1 MPLEMT
7 KKSIED
13 DIPDPEDGESVE
25 AFVER
30 CLDELGDYDPDVAE
44 QACRAKWEET
54 GNGEEMMGFKEY
66 ADPGYR
72 ADGKK
77 RYPTDTPKLIRQS
90 WHALSHQADAYT
102 AAQLSRIQTRITN
115 AWKVQISA
123 EGPPTDKGMIEMLRE
138 VPRQAP
144 AVLYKTHSTE
154 GTGMEF
160 ILSDATPDRYGDIV
174 EPTGWQLDNF
184 KNNPICLF
192 GHDNKFPIGKWEDI
206 KAGGKDL
213 RARLTLA
220 PKGTSDRIDEIR
232 NLIDAD
238 ILRATSVGFRPL
250 ESEPLDKDDKWGA
263 KRFTKHEL
271 VECSVVAVPANPNA
285 LAVAKS
291 LGVSVGTLR
300 TVFGEHADN
309 STVQRRDFISRGKDA
324 DKTGGGKEASLASMP
339 KSPEQQGAKPML
351 LSKRIQDAE
360 KHALALQ
367 DGLDKHLETIDD
379 QAPTDEQMVLTEDLT
394 AKIETAQRHLTNLK
408 AIEAKSATT
417 AVDAGSPD
425 HQRRAVATARAP
437 LGITFKEK
445 KVEPLDLLFRAARVR
460 CMAKTENT
468 DVDVIRHKIYGDD
481 ELTRVACDL
490 MLKAATAPAETT
502 VAGWAAE
509 LVRTIWAAWM
519 EALYPQSVFPKL
531 SAAGLALT
539 FGANGRIVI
548 PTRSLVP
555 SISGS
560 FVGEGQPIPV
570 RQGAF
575 TSQTLTPKKM
585 AVITTFTKE
594 MQDYSQ
600 PAIEGL
606 LRQMMLDDTA
616 ISLDTILLDANPATA
631 IRPPGL
637 RSYQSG
643 LTPAAVTPGY
653 VNFVADYKMLYGSLI
668 TLTNGNVRSPV
679 MIVNPAQALN
689 LSLIQPPAAA
699 APLFPF
705 LGMVDSGRVLGVGL
719 IQSATQPAGQVTMVD
734 AADFTTAGEEGVR
747 LEISDQATL
756 HMEDTTPADIVSGP
770 SGTEVIATP
779 VKSMWQT
786 DSLALRL
793 IMRLNFV
800 MRRPVVAWMSGV
812 SW

>member
-1 MPLEMT
+1 MLLG
-7 KKSIED
+7 KSID
-13 DIPDPEDGESVE
+13 DDLPDPQDGESME
-25 AFVER
+25 AFVQR
-30 CLDELGDYDPDVAE
+30 CVDELGDYDPDAAE
-44 QACRAKWEET
+44 QACRAKWEDE
-54 GNGEEMMGFKEY
+54 GNGEESMGFKEY

-90 WHALSHQADAYT
+90 WYLLSKQIDEYT
-102 AAQLSRIQTRITN
+102 AAQLSRIQTRIIN

-123 EGPPTDKGMIEMLRE
+123 EGPPTEPDMIELLR
-138 VPRQAP
+138 VAPRQAP
-144 AVLYKTHSTE
+144 EVVHKTHSTE

-160 ILSDATPDRYGDIV
+160 ILSDATPDRFGDIV
-174 EPTGWQLDNF
+174 EPAGWELDNF
-184 KNNPICLF
+184 KKNPIALF
-192 GHDNKFPIGKWEDI
+192 GHDSSFPIGKWADI
-206 KAGGKDL
+206 KAGDKDL

-238 ILRATSVGFRPL
+238 ILRATSVGFKPIDS
-250 ESEPLDKDDKWGA
+250 ESLNPKDPWGG
-263 KRFTKHEL
+263 KRFIKHEL

-291 LGVSVGTLR
+291 LGVSAGTLR
-300 TVFGEHADN
+300 MVFGEHADKSN
-309 STVQRRDFISRGKDA
+309 VQRRDFSSRGKNA
-324 DKTGGGKEASLASMP
+324 DKAGTEKNEPLASMP
-339 KSPEQQGAKPML
+339 KPNEQQGAKPML

-360 KHALALQ
+360 KHVLALQ
-367 DGLDKHLETIDD
+367 DSLDKHLETIDD

-408 AIEAKSATT
+408 AIEAKSASS
-417 AVDAGSPD
+417 AVDANSPD

-445 KVEPLDLLFRAARVR
+445 KVEPLELLFRAARVR
-460 CMAKTENT
+460 CMSKTENA
-468 DVDVIRHKIYGDD
+468 DVDVIRQKIYGDD

-490 MLKAATAPAETT
+490 MLKAASAPAETT

-548 PTRSLVP
+548 PTRSLTP
-555 SISGS
+555 SVSGS

-575 TSQTLTPKKM
+575 ASQTLTPKKM

-594 MQDYSQ
+594 MQDYSM

-616 ISLDTILLDANPATA
+616 ISLDTILLDNNPATA

-637 RSYQSG
+637 RSYQAG
-643 LTPAAVTPGY
+643 LTPSAVTPGY
-653 VNFVADYKMLYGSLI
+653 VNFVADYKALYGSLLG
-668 TLTNGNVRSPV
+668 LTNGNVRSPI
-679 MIVNPAQALN
+679 MIVNPTQALN
-689 LSLIQPPAAA
+689 LSLIQPPNAA

-705 LGMVDSGRVLGVGL
+705 ISMVDGGRILRAGL
-719 IQSATQPAGQVTMVD
+719 IESATVPPGQVTMVD
-734 AADFTTAGEEGVR
+734 AADFTVAGEEGVR
-747 LEISDQATL
+747 LEISDAATL
-756 HMEDTTPADIVSGP
+756 HFEDTAPADIVSGP

-779 VKSMWQT
+779 VKSLWQT

-793 IMRLNFV
+793 IMRVNWVL
-800 MRRPVVAWMSGV
+800 RRPVVAWMTGV
-812 SW
+812 AW